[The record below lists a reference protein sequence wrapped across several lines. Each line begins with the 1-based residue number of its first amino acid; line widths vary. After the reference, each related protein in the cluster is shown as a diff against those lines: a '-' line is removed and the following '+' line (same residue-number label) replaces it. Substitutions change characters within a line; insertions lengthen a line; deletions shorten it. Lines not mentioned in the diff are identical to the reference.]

1 MAGQRSAQEGHMSN
15 QKTKSYPLF
24 IPPRIPADPTTR
36 KLYKLEDL
44 ARESI
49 QRAVNE
55 LRNVLDIENSRY
67 WTHALPRELESIL
80 DSIDHR
86 ASITAA
92 VVFLRNHGYNVD
104 HTDADVEQ

>member
-1 MAGQRSAQEGHMSN
+1 MSN

-49 QRAVNE
+49 HRTANE
-55 LRNVLDIENSRY
+55 LRNVLYIENSRY
-67 WTHALPRELESIL
+67 WTDALPRELQSIL
-80 DSIDHR
+80 DSMDHH
-86 ASITAA
+86 ASIAAA
-92 VVFLRNHGYNVD
+92 VVFLRQHGYAVD